1 MKRIR
6 ILLADDHTIF
16 AEGLTRVLEPEF
28 EVVGCVDNGLSLP
41 DAVADKKPD
50 IAIVDISMPG
60 LNGIDAVRRLRKTG
74 QNTKIVFLSMHAD
87 PTFALEAFRA
97 GASAYV
103 IKASDAGDLLK
114 ALRESLKGGV
124 YISPKIAKDVITA
137 QLNRSGKLEDVTLLT
152 PRQRE
157 VLQLVSEGRSA
168 KEIADSLS
176 ISLSTVE
183 FHKAQIMK
191 RLGVH
196 SIAELVK
203 YAVAH
208 GLSSL

>member
-1 MKRIR
+1 MKRVR

-28 EVVGCVDNGLSLP
+28 EVVGCVDNGLALSP
-41 DAVADKKPD
+41 AVEEKKPD

-60 LNGIDAVRRLRKTG
+60 LNGIDAVRRLRKAG
-74 QNTKIVFLSMHAD
+74 HKTKVVFLSMHAD

-124 YISPKIAKDVITA
+124 YISPKIAKEVLTA
-137 QLNRSGKLEDVTLLT
+137 QLNRAGKLEDVTLLT

-168 KEIADSLS
+168 KEIADSLK
-176 ISLSTVE
+176 ISLSTAE
-183 FHKAQIMK
+183 FHKSQIMK

-203 YAVAH
+203 YAVLH

>member
-28 EVVGCVDNGLSLP
+28 EVVGCVDNGLALS
-41 DAVADKKPD
+41 DAVAEKNPD

-60 LNGIDAVRRLRKTG
+60 LNGIDAVRRLRKAG

-103 IKASDAGDLLK
+103 IKTSDAGDLFK

-137 QLNRSGKLEDVTLLT
+137 QLNRAGKLEDVTLLT

-168 KEIADSLS
+168 KEIADSLR

>member
-28 EVVGCVDNGLSLP
+28 EVVGCVDNGLALS

-60 LNGIDAVRRLRKTG
+60 LNGIDAVRRLRKAG

-124 YISPKIAKDVITA
+124 YISPKIAKEVITA

>member
-6 ILLADDHTIF
+6 ILLADDHMIF
-16 AEGLTRVLEPEF
+16 AQGLTRVLEPEF
-28 EVVGCVDNGLSLP
+28 EVVSCVDNGLALSS
-41 DAVADKKPD
+41 AVEAEKPD
-50 IAIVDISMPG
+50 IAIVDVSMPG
-60 LNGIDAVRRLRKTG
+60 LNGIDAVRRLRKAG
-74 QNTKIVFLSMHAD
+74 HQTKVVFLSMHAD

-103 IKASDAGDLLK
+103 IKASDAGDLMK
-114 ALRESLKGGV
+114 ALRESLRGGV

-137 QLNRSGKLEDVTLLT
+137 QFNKTGKLEDVTLLT

-157 VLQLVSEGRSA
+157 VLQLISEGRSA
-168 KEIADSLS
+168 KEVADTLK

-191 RLGVH
+191 RLGVR

>member
-16 AEGLTRVLEPEF
+16 AEGLSRVLEPEF
-28 EVVGCVDNGLSLP
+28 EVVGCVDSGLALP
-41 DAVADKKPD
+41 DAVAEKNPD
-50 IAIVDISMPG
+50 VAIVDISMPG
-60 LNGIDAVRRLRKTG
+60 LNGIDAVRRLRKAG
-74 QNTKIVFLSMHAD
+74 HNTKVVILSMHAD

-103 IKASDAGDLLK
+103 IKASDASDLLK

-137 QLNRSGKLEDVTLLT
+137 QLNKAGKLEDVTLLT

-168 KEIADSLS
+168 KEVADSLN

-183 FHKAQIMK
+183 FHKSQIMK